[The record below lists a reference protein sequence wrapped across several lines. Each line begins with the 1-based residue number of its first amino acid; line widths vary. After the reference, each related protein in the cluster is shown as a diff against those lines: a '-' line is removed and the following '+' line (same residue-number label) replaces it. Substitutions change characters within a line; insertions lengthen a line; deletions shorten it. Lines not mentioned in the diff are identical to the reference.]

1 MYCNLTIVMIKDHAC
16 VQWWYQ
22 IKMLSYIG
30 IEGVD
35 VYGDGD
41 DGGDGDF
48 KCYGDGGDG
57 DCKCYGDGDGK
68 RVVGDGNGYGNG
80 VDAW

>member
-41 DGGDGDF
+41 DGGDGV
-48 KCYGDGGDG
+48 YGD
-57 DCKCYGDGDGK
+57 
-68 RVVGDGNGYGNG
+68 VIH
-80 VDAW
+80 